1 MLSSR
6 GRFAV
11 VCFSVAVIAL
21 MVGASYSALVPAPLE
36 EGTLSLPLTRIPVE
50 RANGTFKLPAY
61 PDPLANASG
70 PDPQTSSNLSVVNL
84 PKISVLQRLAD
95 LEGKQNF
102 TNVRPWFNYWNSLC
116 YCDGAVAGATS
127 LYSGLQVRTAP
138 LPDAPPA
145 RDVEEADVVKLVGD
159 RLYILN
165 PYRGLMLFDLSDPDA
180 PHLMGRCNI
189 VGTPV
194 DMYIV
199 GDMAYVVVSAN
210 YGYWYSY
217 SLRASDITVPEPV
230 TSGERPEF
238 YIGSEVLVV
247 SLDDPSAPS
256 VVSSFGLAG
265 FITDSRR
272 VGEVIYFVSSYHGW
286 YDASSTMVDSTYIM
300 SLNMADP
307 TDVMA
312 IDEVSFEG
320 AANLINVTQSAIFV
334 AHPSIGGSWT
344 MDTTITYVD
353 ISDPAGDISVRG
365 SFEFR
370 GRVSDRYQMDCF
382 RDTFRVVSHI
392 DSSSAQGSSTLRI
405 YDISDPDL
413 IVLLGNLAVDD
424 AGDLMATRFAGDRGY
439 TIHLP
444 RPIQSFMPHDPLD
457 VMDLS
462 DPAHPVMCDV
472 LEIPGW
478 VTHLEVRGN
487 WIIALGLA
495 DLDGQQ
501 VAVSL
506 FDVSDPWNAVLT
518 SRVIIGE
525 GSSWSGAN
533 IDPKSLTVLDDQ
545 GVVLVPFSAPS
556 IGMDGNFRSIN
567 GVQVIKF
574 DLVEGVLTLG
584 GCFEQPDQVV
594 RTRSLGTR
602 VLSTSFRYLV
612 VADVEDAFSPHVTAT
627 FDLCPEVLGLKTSGD
642 LAAVILRK
650 LDGGLALRLCPVSDL
665 GNLNP
670 LSEMDLDRNVT
681 EWFLAGSRVHLLSSF
696 YEMVPARYTYYL
708 QVTTIDVSDPLA
720 PVLVG
725 SCTFGTGDY
734 SYEGA
739 ITNNWWY
746 SGYNYN
752 TLYDMDRAYYWY
764 GPSYY
769 SQSSAAYVMCDR
781 LLAVLVGGT
790 VYTVDLSGPLG
801 PRLASSLAIGTDYSS
816 DVRAVGY
823 CLYLTRYSCAIASDG
838 QNSYMMT
845 KYMLKRIDLSDPC
858 SPLILP
864 EVNIPGVPVG
874 ASSDGLIL
882 YTDSS
887 WWLAND
893 TTVRTL
899 NVVALSERFA
909 TILYAIELDPAATV
923 SVENGLAYIT
933 KIDWTGGGHYAQG
946 SWAYEPYVYTSEVRA
961 VSLSG
966 HGRPVEL
973 GTMVLEGSYSRII
986 RAGSMALLIDSGS
999 YNVLAVRGEEGAGV
1013 RIIGSYELNTY
1024 ISSMCLSTHHAYI
1037 VQGSYGISDLLL
1049 A

>member
-1 MLSSR
+1 MPSPR
-6 GRFAV
+6 GRSAV

-21 MVGASYSALVPAPLE
+21 MVGASYSALVPPPLE
-36 EGTLSLPLTRIPVE
+36 EGALSLPLTRIPVE
-50 RANGTFKLPAY
+50 RANGTFEVPAC

-70 PDPQTSSNLSVVNL
+70 HDPQTSSNLSVVNL

-95 LEGKQNF
+95 LEGRQNF
-102 TNVRPWFNYWNSLC
+102 TNVRPWQYYWNAWMC
-116 YCDGAVAGATS
+116 CDASMEGVGV
-127 LYSGLQVRTAP
+127 YSGVQVRTAP
-138 LPDAPPA
+138 LPEAPA
-145 RDVEEADVVKLVGD
+145 VRDVEEADVVKLVGD
-159 RLYILN
+159 RLYVLN

-199 GDMAYVVVSAN
+199 GEMAYVVVSAD
-210 YGYWYSY
+210 YGYWYGY

-230 TSGERPEF
+230 MSGERPEF

-286 YDASSTMVDSTYIM
+286 YDARSTMVDSTYIM

-334 AHPSIGGSWT
+334 AHPSSGGSWS

-353 ISDPAGDISVRG
+353 ISDPDGDISVRG

-370 GRVSDRYQMDCF
+370 GRVADRYQMDCF
-382 RDTFRVVSHI
+382 LGTFRVVSHI
-392 DSSSAQGSSTLRI
+392 DSSGAQGSSTLRI
-405 YDISDPDL
+405 YDISDPDI
-413 IVLLGNLAVDD
+413 IVLLGSLAIDD

-444 RPIQSFMPHDPLD
+444 RPIRTSWPSDPLD

-462 DPAHPVMCDV
+462 DPTHPVMCDV

-478 VTHLEVRGN
+478 VTHMDVRGH

-495 DLDGQQ
+495 DLAGRQ

-506 FDVSDPWNAVLT
+506 FDVSDPWEAVLT
-518 SRVIIGE
+518 SRVVIGE

-533 IDPKSLTVLDDQ
+533 IDPKALTVLDDQ

-556 IGMDGNFRSIN
+556 IGTHGDFRSVN

-574 DLVEGVLTLG
+574 DLAEGELTLG

-612 VADVEDAFSPHVTAT
+612 VADVEDLSSPHVTAT

-670 LSEMDLDRNVT
+670 LCEMDLDRNVT
-681 EWFLAGSRVHLLSSF
+681 EWFLAGSRVHLLASF
-696 YEMVPARYTYYL
+696 YEIVQARYAYRL
-708 QVTTIDVSDPLA
+708 QVTTIDVSDPLS

-725 SCTFGTGDY
+725 GCTFGTGDY
-734 SYEGA
+734 FYQGT

-746 SGYNYN
+746 GGFNYN
-752 TLYDMDRAYYWY
+752 TMYDMDRYYYWY
-764 GPSYY
+764 GPAYY
-769 SQSSAAYVMCDR
+769 SPSSSAYAMCDR
-781 LLAVLVGGT
+781 SLAVLVGGT
-790 VYTVDLSGPLG
+790 VYAVDLSGPLG
-801 PRLASSLAIGTDYSS
+801 PRLASSVAVGTDYSS
-816 DVRAVGY
+816 DVRAFGH
-823 CLYLTRYSCAIASDG
+823 CLYLTRYAYEISSDG
-838 QNSYMMT
+838 QDSYMMT
-845 KYMLKRIDLSDPC
+845 RYMLKRIDLSDPR

-874 ASSDGLIL
+874 VSNDGLIL

-973 GTMVLEGSYSRII
+973 GTMVLQGSYSRII
-986 RAGSMALLIDSGS
+986 RAGSIALLVDSGS
-999 YNVLAVRGEEGAGV
+999 YNVIAVCGEAGAGL
-1013 RIIGSYELNTY
+1013 RILGSYELNTY
-1024 ISSMCLSTHHAYI
+1024 ISSMCLSTDHAYI
-1037 VQGSYGISDLLL
+1037 VQGSYGVSDLLL